1 MKYAYISEQQSKYP
15 VQTMCHVLEV
25 SKSGYY
31 AWLHHGESARAGED
45 RELLREIERIH
56 DESGKR
62 YGSPR
67 VWQAL
72 RRINRK
78 HSRKRI
84 ARLMAQKGLFA
95 RKKKRFKY
103 TTRADPTHQHS
114 ENLLARNFHADEP
127 NRKWVSDIKQIPTD
141 EGDLYLAVLM
151 DLYSRRVVGWAMDDN
166 MEATL
171 TVKALEMAMQQRDP
185 ELDLL
190 AHSDRGS
197 QFSAEVYREVLSQ
210 HGCVQSMS
218 RKGNCWDNAA
228 MESFYSTLEFECL
241 RDRHFTTRAQAKTEV
256 FTYIETFYN
265 RKRLHS
271 TLDYLSPEEF
281 EAKGNSK

>member
-1 MKYAYISEQQSKYP
+1 MKYAYIREQQSRYP
-15 VQTMCHVLEV
+15 VQTMCHILEV

-31 AWLHHGESARAGED
+31 AWLGRGESARAAED
-45 RELLREIERIH
+45 RELESEIERIH

-67 VWQAL
+67 VMRAL
-72 RRINRK
+72 RRMGRK
-78 HSRKRI
+78 HSRKRV
-84 ARLMAQKGLFA
+84 ARLMAQKDLSG

-103 TTRADPTHQHS
+103 TTRADPTHKPS
-114 ENLLARNFHADEP
+114 ENLLGREFHADEP

-141 EGDLYLAVLM
+141 EGDLYLAVLI
-151 DLYSRRVVGWAMDDN
+151 DLYSRRVIGWAMDDN

-171 TVKALEMAMQQRDP
+171 TVRALQMAIQQRDP
-185 ELDLL
+185 DLNLL

-197 QFSAEVYREVLSQ
+197 QFTAEVYRQVLRQ

-241 RDRHFTTRAQAKTEV
+241 RGHHFMTRSQAKTEV

-271 TLDYLSPEEF
+271 TLDYVSPEEF
-281 EAKGNSK
+281 EALGNS

>member
-1 MKYAYISEQQSKYP
+1 M
-15 VQTMCHVLEV
+15 QTMCHILEV

-31 AWLHHGESARAGED
+31 AWLGRGESARAAED
-45 RELLREIERIH
+45 RELESEIERIH

-67 VWQAL
+67 VMRAL
-72 RRINRK
+72 RRMGRK
-78 HSRKRI
+78 HSRKRV
-84 ARLMAQKGLFA
+84 ARLMAQKGLSG

-103 TTRADPTHQHS
+103 TTRADPTHKPS
-114 ENLLARNFHADEP
+114 ENLLGREFHADEP

-141 EGDLYLAVLM
+141 EGDLYLAVLI
-151 DLYSRRVVGWAMDDN
+151 DLYSRRVIGWAMDDN

-171 TVKALEMAMQQRDP
+171 TVRALQMAIQQRDP
-185 ELDLL
+185 DLNLL

-197 QFSAEVYREVLSQ
+197 QFTAEVYRQVLRQ

-241 RDRHFTTRAQAKTEV
+241 RGHHFMTRSQAKTEV

-271 TLDYLSPEEF
+271 TLDYVSPEEF
-281 EAKGNSK
+281 EALGNS